1 VLSTVLLNWNRCDLL
16 QTTIRS
22 YLETISV
29 SFELIIVDN
38 GSDDD
43 SPAII
48 RAACEGRPNV
58 RAILLPDNQG
68 GDALNLGFADARGS
82 LFHVS
87 ENDIEYLKGWD
98 TALLAKLEAFPQ
110 VGQLSV
116 FGVTADSSHYRFVEH
131 IAHHGA
137 AVLVTS
143 ANVGS
148 TSLFRREIWDAGG
161 RWRSRPDGFRAPND
175 VQFSAD
181 VRAFGYAV
189 AWNDRTVIVNHG
201 HEVEEWIRRLPYYVA
216 SYSGKSYRG
225 IEGLRRRLLA
235 GGYALTQNHDGSWEA
250 VKVPPP
256 AH

>member
-1 VLSTVLLNWNRCDLL
+1 
-16 QTTIRS
+16 
-22 YLETISV
+22 
-29 SFELIIVDN
+29 LIIVDN